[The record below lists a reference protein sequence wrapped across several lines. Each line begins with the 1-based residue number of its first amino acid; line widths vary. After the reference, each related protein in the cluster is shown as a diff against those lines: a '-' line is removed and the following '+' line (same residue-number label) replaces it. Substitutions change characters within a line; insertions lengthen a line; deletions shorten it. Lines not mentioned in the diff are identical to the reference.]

1 MESNQKTNPYLLAA
15 ALACFAAAL
24 AHLGIIVG
32 GPDWYRWFGAGE
44 EMAQMAEQGLWLPAL
59 MTLAISLALFF
70 CGLWALSAAG
80 AIGRL
85 PLRRIALVFII
96 LVFLG
101 RGTVGALVMSIS
113 DDPYLQE
120 LQQRPLFL
128 VVSSAICIAI
138 GVCFVVGLRQRWR
151 LLD

>member
-1 MESNQKTNPYLLAA
+1 MDSNQRTNPYLLAA

-32 GPDWYRWFGAGE
+32 GPEWYRWFGAGE
-44 EMAQMAEQGLWLPAL
+44 QMAQMAEQRLWLPAL
-59 MTLAISLALFF
+59 MTLAISLALFA
-70 CGLWALSAAG
+70 CSLWGLSAAG
-80 AIGRL
+80 AIRRL
-85 PLRRIALVFII
+85 PLRRTALVLII

-138 GVCFVVGLRQRWR
+138 GVCFLIGVRQRWR
-151 LLD
+151 QLN

>member
-1 MESNQKTNPYLLAA
+1 MDSNHKANPYLLVA

-24 AHLGIIVG
+24 AHLGIIAG

-44 EMAQMAEQGLWLPAL
+44 EMAQMAEQGRWLPAL
-59 MTLAISLALFF
+59 MTLAISLALVF

-80 AIGRL
+80 VVRRL
-85 PLRRIALVFII
+85 PLRRVALVFII

-120 LQQRPLFL
+120 LQQRPMFL

-138 GVCFVVGLRQRWR
+138 GFCFLVGLRQRWR